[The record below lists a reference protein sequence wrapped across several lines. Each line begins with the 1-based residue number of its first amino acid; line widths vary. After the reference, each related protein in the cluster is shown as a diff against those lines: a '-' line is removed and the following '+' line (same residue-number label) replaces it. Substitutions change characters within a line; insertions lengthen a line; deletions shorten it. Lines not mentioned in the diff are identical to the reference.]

1 MAGLKIPDKPE
12 VVHFS
17 SSTYMKIKCKEFSKF
32 KLPQEHDAMIIAVES
47 SKDHAEKQSK
57 MKMGQMTFFWG
68 KNTEDIFPGWPGR
81 SLCSYFLGLIWVF
94 LLSLMVE
101 RLSHT
106 RFIKPGS
113 NHVTAGLLQTVMYA
127 IRVALAYLVMLA
139 VMSFNVGVFVASV
152 AGYAVGFL
160 VYGSRVFRKS
170 EFGPFEEPSDI
181 PPLNC

>member
-1 MAGLKIPDKPE
+1 MTMA
-12 VVHFS
+12 
-17 SSTYMKIKCKEFSKF
+17 
-32 KLPQEHDAMIIAVES
+32 
-47 SKDHAEKQSK
+47 
-57 MKMGQMTFFWG
+57 QMTLFWG

-81 SLCSYFLGLIWVF
+81 SLYSYFFGLIWVF

-106 RFIKPGS
+106 RFIKPGT
-113 NHVTAGLLQTVMYA
+113 NHVTAGLLQTLMYA
-127 IRVALAYLVMLA
+127 IRVALAYMVMLA
-139 VMSFNVGVFVASV
+139 VMSFNVGVFLASV

-170 EFGPFEEPSDI
+170 EFVSYEESSDI